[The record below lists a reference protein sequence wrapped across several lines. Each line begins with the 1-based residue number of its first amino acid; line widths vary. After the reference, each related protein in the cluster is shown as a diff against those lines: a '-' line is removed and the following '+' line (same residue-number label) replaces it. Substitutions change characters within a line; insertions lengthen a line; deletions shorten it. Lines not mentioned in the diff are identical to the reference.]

1 MAKDMTEEAKI
12 FRAELV
18 SVKDLKPH
26 PRNYQTHPEFQI
38 RHIKKSIQDHGFYR
52 NVVVAKDLT
61 ILAGHGVVE
70 AATSLG
76 IDQIPV
82 HIVDVE
88 PNESKALQIL
98 TGDNEINN
106 LAVVN
111 DRLLT
116 ELLKEIVSESDLE
129 GLAGTGFDEAQ
140 LTSLVMIS
148 RPASEI
154 RDINEAAEWVGM
166 PDYEP
171 SPQIYKTTVSFD
183 TEEDMK
189 DFFRMLGYDKPYKSI
204 WYPQKAR
211 DDVKSV
217 RLQ

>member
-1 MAKDMTEEAKI
+1 MSDQPKV

-18 SVKDLKPH
+18 KINDLKVH

-52 NVVVAKDLT
+52 NVVVAKDMT

-76 IDQIPV
+76 ITEIPV
-82 HIVDVE
+82 HVVDVE
-88 PNESKALQIL
+88 PNDTKALQIL

-129 GLAGTGFDEAQ
+129 GLAGTGFDESQ

-166 PDYEP
+166 PEYEP
-171 SPQIYKTTVSFD
+171 VPQVLRTIVSFENQD
-183 TEEDMK
+183 DMN
-189 DFFRMLGYDKPYKSI
+189 DFFKMLGYNKTHKSI
-204 WYPQKAR
+204 WYPAKDR
-211 DDVKSV
+211 DDIKSV
-217 RLQ
+217 RLE

>member
-1 MAKDMTEEAKI
+1 MTEGKTFTAQ
-12 FRAELV
+12 LV

-52 NVVVAKDLT
+52 NVVVAKDFT

-76 IDQIPV
+76 IDTIPV
-82 HIVDVE
+82 HVVDVE

-116 ELLKEIVSESDLE
+116 ELLKEIVSDADLE

-154 RDINEAAEWVGM
+154 RDINEAKEWVGM

-171 SPQIYKTTVSFD
+171 APETYKTTVSFD
-183 TEEDMK
+183 SMDDMNE
-189 DFFRMLGYDKPYKSI
+189 FFRRLGYDRPYKSI
-204 WYPQKAR
+204 WYPHKTR
-211 DDVKSV
+211 DDVKSI
-217 RLQ
+217 RLE

>member
-1 MAKDMTEEAKI
+1 MAKNMTEEPKM

-76 IDQIPV
+76 INQIPV

-88 PNESKALQIL
+88 PDEPKALQIL

-116 ELLKEIVSESDLE
+116 ELLKEIVSQSDLE

-148 RPASEI
+148 RPAAEI
-154 RDINEAAEWVGM
+154 RDINEAAEWIGM

-171 SPQIYKTTVSFD
+171 APQVHKTTVSFD
-183 TEEDMK
+183 TEDDMK
-189 DFFRMLGYDKPYKSI
+189 DFFKFLGYDRPHKSI